1 MSVTQ
6 YIGARYVPLFADP
19 LTWDITK
26 AYEAL
31 TIVYYQGN
39 SFTSRQAVP
48 AGIDITNTDY
58 WALTGNYNAQ
68 VEQYR
73 AEVQAYD
80 GRITANTNSNTAQD
94 AQLAGTS
101 SSGLK
106 TLIDTNANDIDALEQ
121 ADTAIAAQLAG
132 TSASGLKTLIDA
144 NASDIDALELADAAH
159 DAQLAGTSS
168 SGLKTLIDT
177 NASDIDAIEAKLA
190 PLAQLSNAPLFMVP
204 TYVGDYMINE
214 QFGCVAHHADTF
226 YCFNTGNY
234 DNTGE
239 LRIFSEATNALA
251 LKKRI
256 QVGHANSCAF
266 DTVRSAF
273 WIAPHMT
280 YSGGVAT
287 YVTDLYRYDT
297 TLSVLQVVQTGA
309 NNTVFAVSFD
319 AKRNVLCA
327 YDRTGNILT
336 CFEMAAD
343 ESAFTQAWTVDL
355 TSYTASAWQDVFC
368 WDGLSYLLLPEGT
381 VFVVD
386 SSGTIVGSGEVD
398 NVDDNNYW
406 RFGEHEG
413 WECDAAG
420 TLYMARNGNTG
431 ITLTG
436 DTYPVNNAFVT
447 AVSFG
452 TKTKEGTFTRNA
464 PYPTATLSSEA
475 QAKFKLGNA
484 QLRSLNQLN
493 FIVHNFACV
502 TILANDTVVEE
513 YDRVRLPSI
522 QPISILILGS
532 YELLSVIMT
541 GGDYTFYVGSNGTL
555 KVNATDYFLALNEYS
570 APTFRLRVRGTLTF
584 SGTQLIHPTYSLVKA
599 SIIAGSTPIVYH
611 GTTIPANGIAEFLGT
626 TLIYKSWS

>member
-1 MSVTQ
+1 MSATQ
-6 YIGARYVPLFADP
+6 YVGARYVPLFADP

-26 AYEAL
+26 TYEPL

-39 SFTSRQAVP
+39 SYTSRQAVP
-48 AGIDITNTDY
+48 AGIDITNTDF

-68 VEQYR
+68 IEQYR
-73 AEVQAYD
+73 QEVTTYD

-101 SSGLK
+101 
-106 TLIDTNANDIDALEQ
+106 
-121 ADTAIAAQLAG
+121 
-132 TSASGLKTLIDA
+132 ASGLKTLIDA
-144 NASDIDALELADAAH
+144 NTAANTAQDQQLAGTTTSGLKTLIETNASDIDALELADTAQ

-168 SGLKTLIDT
+168 SGLKTLIDA
-177 NASDIDAIEAKLA
+177 NANDISDISDAISPLLQLA
-190 PLAQLSNAPLFMVP
+190 NAPLFMVP

-273 WIAPHMT
+273 WLAPHMT

-297 TLSVLQVVQTGA
+297 TLSTLQVVATGA

-343 ESAFTQAWTVDL
+343 ESTFTQAWTVDL
-355 TSYTASAWQDVFC
+355 TAHTNSTWQDVFC

-381 VFVVD
+381 VFVID
-386 SSGTIVGSGEVD
+386 ASGTVIGSGEVD
-398 NVDDNNYW
+398 NIDDNNYW

-452 TKTKEGTFTRNA
+452 TKTKEGAFSRNA
-464 PYPTATLSSEA
+464 PYPSATLSSDA

-502 TILANDTVVEE
+502 TIPANDTVEEE

-522 QPISILILGS
+522 QPISILILGT

-541 GGDYTFYVGSNGTL
+541 GGDYSFFIATSGTL
-555 KVNATDYFLALNEYS
+555 TVNATDYFLALNEYS
-570 APTFRLRVRGTLTF
+570 APTFRMRVRGTLNF
-584 SGTQLIHPTYSLVKA
+584 SGTQFIHPTASLVKA
-599 SIIAGSTPIVYH
+599 SIAAGASPIVYH
-611 GTTIPANGIAEFLGT
+611 TTTIPANGVAEFFGT
-626 TLIYKSWS
+626 TNIYKSWT